1 MFFGIEAMRPSFT
14 RRQLE
19 QVGRFAPDQVKGG
32 IEQAAC
38 FTLLFGFTKPKTAQ
52 RSFVSSN
59 YRGFRETVRS
69 VPLT

>member
-1 MFFGIEAMRPSFT
+1 MRPSFT
-14 RRQLE
+14 RRKLE
-19 QVGRFAPDQVKGG
+19 QVGRFAPDQVKGA

-38 FTLLFGFTKPKTAQ
+38 FTLLFEFTKPRTAQ

-59 YRGFRETVRS
+59 PIEDFRETVRS